1 MTTLTF
7 DTHEFVTEL
16 KQAGLSESQAE
27 AITRLHRQAAN
38 ATIDYVKHVHSL
50 ENVVT
55 NKDLD
60 ARIKETELK
69 IELVRSEL
77 KRDIAETKA
86 ELIRWVVGVGL
97 LQITIITAL
106 LLKLIGTIVD
116 GGQKPRIYGARTKKV
131 LTFCLN

>member
-1 MTTLTF
+1 MATLTF

-16 KQAGLSESQAE
+16 KQAGLTEPQAE
-27 AITRLHRQAAN
+27 AITRLHQQATSALV
-38 ATIDYVKHVHSL
+38 DYVKHEHNL
-50 ENVVT
+50 DNVVT

-77 KRDIAETKA
+77 KRDIEMVRREIQETKA
-86 ELIRWVVGVGL
+86 DLIRWVVGVGL

-106 LLKLIGTIVD
+106 LLRLSEK
-116 GGQKPRIYGARTKKV
+116 
-131 LTFCLN
+131 F

>member
-16 KQAGLSESQAE
+16 KQAGLSEPQAE
-27 AITRLHRQAAN
+27 AITRLHQQAAN
-38 ATIDYVKHVHSL
+38 ATIDYVKHEHSL
-50 ENVVT
+50 ENLVT

-106 LLKLIGTIVD
+106 LLKLVGT
-116 GGQKPRIYGARTKKV
+116 
-131 LTFCLN
+131 L

>member
-1 MTTLTF
+1 MMTTLTF

-16 KQAGLSESQAE
+16 KKAGLSESQAE

-38 ATIDYVKHVHSL
+38 ATIDYVKHEHSL

-106 LLKLIGTIVD
+106 LLKLIGTI
-116 GGQKPRIYGARTKKV
+116 
-131 LTFCLN
+131 

>member
-38 ATIDYVKHVHSL
+38 ATIDYVKHEHSL
-50 ENVVT
+50 ENVIT

-60 ARIKETELK
+60 ARIKETDLK
-69 IELVRSEL
+69 IELVKSEL

-106 LLKLIGTIVD
+106 LLKLAGT
-116 GGQKPRIYGARTKKV
+116 
-131 LTFCLN
+131 L

>member
-7 DTHEFVTEL
+7 DAHAFVTEL
-16 KQAGLSESQAE
+16 KQAGLSEPQAE
-27 AITRLHRQAAN
+27 AITRLHQQAAS
-38 ATIDYVKHVHSL
+38 ATIDYVKHEHSL

-60 ARIKETELK
+60 ARIKETELT

-86 ELIRWVVGVGL
+86 ELIRWVVAVGL

-106 LLKLIGTIVD
+106 LLKLVG
-116 GGQKPRIYGARTKKV
+116 K
-131 LTFCLN
+131 L

>member
-1 MTTLTF
+1 MTTTLMF
-7 DTHEFVTEL
+7 DTDEFVTEL

-27 AITRLHRQAAN
+27 VITRLHSLASN
-38 ATIDYVKHVHSL
+38 ATIDYVKHEHSL
-50 ENVVT
+50 DNLVS

-97 LQITIITAL
+97 LQITIITGL
-106 LLKLIGTIVD
+106 LLKLAGT
-116 GGQKPRIYGARTKKV
+116 
-131 LTFCLN
+131 L

>member
-1 MTTLTF
+1 MMTTLTF

-38 ATIDYVKHVHSL
+38 ATIDYVKHEHSL

-60 ARIKETELK
+60 VRIKETELK

-106 LLKLIGTIVD
+106 LLKLIGTI
-116 GGQKPRIYGARTKKV
+116 
-131 LTFCLN
+131 